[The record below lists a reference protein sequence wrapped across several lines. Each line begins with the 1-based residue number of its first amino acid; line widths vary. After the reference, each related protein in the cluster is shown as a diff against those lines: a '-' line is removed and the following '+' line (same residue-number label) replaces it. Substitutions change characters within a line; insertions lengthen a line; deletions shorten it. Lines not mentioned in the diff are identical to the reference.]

1 MSTFQWLSRSNI
13 ALVGHTC
20 NSSGSGS
27 ISECFCGSYKTDT
40 MKMETYSL
48 SAGQSMLHDSTDP
61 QDHHLSDPKDILA
74 RQRCL
79 INSKFDPDILHC
91 GIIWDSPPTCKSKM
105 FSSGRSNIFQ
115 VVYSADSALLQ
126 QICLQVKKLLVYK
139 SQKQISKW
147 KEQDNGG
154 TYQWTKAEVWFAYT
168 QVGMTLTLKND
179 TCHEI
184 AVQKNIPQTRRKR
197 KASLGRNWI
206 AKLTALLISHR
217 YQ

>member
-1 MSTFQWLSRSNI
+1 
-13 ALVGHTC
+13 
-20 NSSGSGS
+20 
-27 ISECFCGSYKTDT
+27 
-40 MKMETYSL
+40 METYSL
-48 SAGQSMLHDSTDP
+48 STGQSRLHDSTDP
-61 QDHHLSDPKDILA
+61 WDHHLPDLKDTLV
-74 RQRCL
+74 RQRCFV
-79 INSKFDPDILHC
+79 NSKFDPDILHC
-91 GIIWDSPPTCKSKM
+91 GVIWDSPPTCKSKM

-154 TYQWTKAEVWFAYT
+154 TYHWTKTEVWFAYI

-184 AVQKNIPQTRRKR
+184 AVQRNIPQTWRKG
-197 KASLGRNWI
+197 KASPGRNRI
-206 AKLTALLISHR
+206 AKLAALLISHK